1 MMTGSASS
9 YRIPGQTDADELT
22 LASERETFKRAA
34 LPCRE
39 VRVMDEGWALAG
51 NAGKFHYFRRTIS
64 LCGRLRYAGSG
75 LLQDN
80 GSETLS
86 THDCPA
92 CFQRLRKE
100 KNPTDE

>member
-22 LASERETFKRAA
+22 LDSNEQLGAW
-34 LPCRE
+34 PCRE